1 VLVVAD
7 TVKPTSAGAV
17 ASCKALGVRRVLLT
31 GDNPATARGRR
42 GGRHRRRDYRGPA
55 VRQGRRHQAPPG
67 RGSGRGDGRR
77 RRQRRPALAQ
87 ADLALAIGAGTDV
100 AIEASD
106 LTVVS
111 GDLRAAADAIR
122 LSRTTLRTIK
132 QNSPGRSATSSPHC
146 RWPPP
151 ACSTQSS
158 PARRWR
164 SPARQSSPTH
174 CACGAS
180 APRNGLGKL
189 SGCGPRRARRP
200 GRSGGHPHARGDR
213 LVTTPPSL
221 VHGTS
226 DQPRAPGSQHR
237 ARRRSSRSSTGPV
250 GRKSRDEAH
259 RTAGRMTSQS
269 SAEYFRLVNQPTRD
283 GWAALGVLGA
293 RALMMLATPTQMS
306 SRTSER
312 LSTALMRRSRRET
325 PGRRR

>member
-1 VLVVAD
+1 MAAGFAPLDAGFGSAGERSRPAGPLVKKPCASRFTHKSRGDPHIPAELDAARRAAEADGRTAVVAAWDGEVRGVLVVAD

-31 GDNPATARGRR
+31 GDNPTTARGRR

-180 APRNGLGKL
+180 APRTAQRPRQALRL
-189 SGCGPRRARRP
+189 RPTARASARPQRRPSACPRRQARDDAPVARP
-200 GRSGGHPHARGDR
+200 RH
-213 LVTTPPSL
+213 
-221 VHGTS
+221 
-226 DQPRAPGSQHR
+226 
-237 ARRRSSRSSTGPV
+237 
-250 GRKSRDEAH
+250 
-259 RTAGRMTSQS
+259 
-269 SAEYFRLVNQPTRD
+269 
-283 GWAALGVLGA
+283 
-293 RALMMLATPTQMS
+293 
-306 SRTSER
+306 
-312 LSTALMRRSRRET
+312 
-325 PGRRR
+325 

>member
-1 VLVVAD
+1 VAMVGD
-7 TVKPTSAGAV
+7 GVNDAPRSPRRTSPSRSAPAPTSP
-17 ASCKALGVRRVLLT
+17 SK
-31 GDNPATARGRR
+31 PATSPSS
-42 GGRHRRRDYRGPA
+42 PA
-55 VRQGRRHQAPPG
+55 TCAPPPTPSAS
-67 RGSGRGDGRR
+67 RAPRCARSSKTRLDVRLQARRTAAGRR
-77 RRQRRPALAQ
+77 RRAQPSHRRRADGVLQRVSRRQRIAPA
-87 ADLALAIGAGTDV
+87 ALR
-100 AIEASD
+100 
-106 LTVVS
+106 
-111 GDLRAAADAIR
+111 LRA
-122 LSRTTLRTIK
+122 
-132 QNSPGRSATSSPHC
+132 
-146 RWPPP
+146 
-151 ACSTQSS
+151 
-158 PARRWR
+158 RRN
-164 SPARQSSPTH
+164 A
-174 CACGAS
+174 
-180 APRNGLGKL
+180 LGKL